1 MTLDDDPELHEQ
13 KTILLLLGNDTQF
26 SVQKAHLRLFPLW
39 NNALDTD
46 SKATTIPLANTH
58 EVSAGAL
65 AALLPHLP
73 RWAADGLPEKPA
85 QIALPN
91 HRALADIIANPVD
104 VAFVEG
110 LVDDDGGVET
120 LVAVLLAAHYMGL
133 KAVETLVLAAL
144 ALLFRHTRQVSL
156 CM

>member
-1 MTLDDDPELHEQ
+1 MEDP
-13 KTILLLLGNDTQF
+13 D
-26 SVQKAHLRLFPLW
+26 
-39 NNALDTD
+39 
-46 SKATTIPLANTH
+46 ATTIPLTNTH

-85 QIALPN
+85 QIVLPN

-120 LVAVLLAAHYMGL
+120 LVAVLLAAHYTGL
-133 KAVETLVLAAL
+133 EAVETLVLAAL